1 MYQDF
6 KDLLSAFHAQI
17 GLDEYVHVLG
27 RPGELRH
34 RRAKPEAQ
42 LICGV
47 CFEDARE
54 IVLMPPEP

>member
-1 MYQDF
+1 M

-34 RRAKPEAQ
+34 RRAKPEVQ

-47 CFEDARE
+47 CFGEPVTRKEKE
-54 IVLMPPEP
+54 IVT